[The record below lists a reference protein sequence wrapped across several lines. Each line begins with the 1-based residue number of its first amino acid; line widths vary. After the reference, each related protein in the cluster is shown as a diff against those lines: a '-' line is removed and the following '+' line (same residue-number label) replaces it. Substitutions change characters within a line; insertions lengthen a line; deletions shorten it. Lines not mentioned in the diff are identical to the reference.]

1 MKYKKIKFISIFIGA
16 ILFSDIVGKSGEVFL
31 SDINE
36 KMLKVGRDRI
46 IDSGCNNIQNLV
58 TEFSNFA
65 RMPDSKFKNQR
76 LNEIIESQ
84 INSLKILDENIII
97 EYNNEV
103 KDIKLKCDYNQLSR
117 VFLNILK
124 NSYES
129 QTKNKKFISVKVT
142 DGIDFIDINI
152 EDSGDGFPE
161 NRDKLFEP
169 YITNKIDGTGLGL
182 AICKK
187 IIEDHGGEI
196 YLLNS
201 NDFGG
206 ASVRIK
212 LYKV

>member
-1 MKYKKIKFISIFIGA
+1 M
-16 ILFSDIVGKSGEVFL
+16 
-31 SDINE
+31 
-36 KMLKVGRDRI
+36 
-46 IDSGCNNIQNLV
+46 
-58 TEFSNFA
+58 
-65 RMPDSKFKNQR
+65 
-76 LNEIIESQ
+76 
-84 INSLKILDENIII
+84 
-97 EYNNEV
+97 
-103 KDIKLKCDYNQLSR
+103 
-117 VFLNILK
+117 NILK

>member
-1 MKYKKIKFISIFIGA
+1 
-16 ILFSDIVGKSGEVFL
+16 
-31 SDINE
+31 
-36 KMLKVGRDRI
+36 
-46 IDSGCNNIQNLV
+46 
-58 TEFSNFA
+58 
-65 RMPDSKFKNQR
+65 MPESKFRNHR

-84 INSLKILDENIII
+84 INSLQILDENLKID
-97 EYNNEV
+97 YKNEI

-129 QTKNKKFISVKVT
+129 QTKSAKFISVKVL
-142 DGIDFIDINI
+142 DGKRFIDIYI
-152 EDSGDGFPE
+152 EDNGYGFPE

-169 YITNKIDGTGLGL
+169 YITNKTDGTGLGL

-201 NDFGG
+201 DDFGG

>member
-1 MKYKKIKFISIFIGA
+1 MMSA
-16 ILFSDIVGKSGEVFL
+16 PQFSS
-31 SDINE
+31 
-36 KMLKVGRDRI
+36 KMLK
-46 IDSGCNNIQNLV
+46 NLKEQGFCTKV
-58 TEFSNFA
+58 LLV
-65 RMPDSKFKNQR
+65 QR
-76 LNEIIESQ
+76 
-84 INSLKILDENIII
+84 
-97 EYNNEV
+97 
-103 KDIKLKCDYNQLSR
+103 QLSK

-129 QTKNKKFISVKVT
+129 LNKNAKFISVKVS
-142 DGIDFIDINI
+142 DGKGFIDIYI
-152 EDSGDGFPE
+152 EDNGDGFPE